1 MKGLITL
8 IAPDSP
14 EPRVTEYTAEI
25 PLDELQ
31 RLVGGYIEL
40 VPFWITV
47 IKVVGHG
54 VSTRVPCHVFCNE
67 DGKRLQLPHNAVATA
82 LWLQAIAA
90 DYGHRG
96 TPQGDYLVGPVA
108 IVTGDAEFMDAL

>member
-25 PLDELQ
+25 PLGELQ
-31 RLVGGYIEL
+31 RVVGGYIEI
-40 VPFWITV
+40 VPYWITA
-47 IKVVGHG
+47 KVGRD
-54 VSTRVPCHVFCNE
+54 SATRAPACVFCNE
-67 DGKRLQLPHNAVATA
+67 EGKLHRLPRNHFADA
-82 LWLQAIAA
+82 LWKEAIAA
-90 DYGHRG
+90 DFGHRG